1 MANTILPGYMA
12 PIGDKYWIHFDH
24 TGPASYT
31 QHVAATTPTGGDIIN
46 ASDLGVGGFDNMDSM
61 MDSTGR
67 FYAIPLPIAGGSGN
81 AVTQMMLIWYS
92 AVTATVGGQAQTAGS
107 EVAAGTNLSSFALRI
122 EAICI

>member
-24 TGPASYT
+24 NGPASYV
-31 QHVAATTPTGGDIIN
+31 QHVAGTTPTGGDIIN
-46 ASDLGVGGFDNMDSM
+46 ASDLGVGGFDNMDTM

-67 FYAIPLPIAGGSGN
+67 FYGIPLPIGGGNGN
-81 AVTQMMLIWYS
+81 AVTQVMIVWYS

-107 EVAAGTNLSSFALRI
+107 EVVAGTNLSTFSLRV
-122 EAICI
+122 EAIAI